1 MPSIKQ
7 RRTSKGQ
14 RKSPKKKVVVSL
26 PDDGQGLS
34 DEIFSLY
41 RPEEIPRL
49 YVYCYH
55 HLDDLSFVRK
65 PSEVFPE
72 LRPNGLKRLVD
83 SVKSRFLSA
92 GWEGDGNVGLIWLPP
107 FADTGIEDTWGTY
120 LWHVKQENNGTSW
133 VGSKYPLDFSRIREQ
148 NEKLG
153 SGTFVSIVYH
163 AGKAL
168 VENAKSVVAEVGRK
182 TTALANLAGSVAAD
196 IRNDLLMSAQGE
208 LVSELHMFVDQCYLE
223 VLLQVLNE
231 GNPSKLRLGKF
242 RASLNFSY
250 LPADDG
256 GNEIRDRA
264 DVAQWFTLKGLI
276 SDIWR
281 SFRFEPFTSKTQM
294 LFKACEYKIPE
305 EIRLQVTK
313 HTQLRN
319 CIQHHNRVVTEDALQ
334 TAGVKEFVMLTDAGQ
349 RVKLAQGAPIVFS
362 LADLKEFCESLVKL
376 ATNIDQHMGNRT
388 KRVWVS
394 ARPRPTPTA

>member
-1 MPSIKQ
+1 MARIKR
-7 RRTSKGQ
+7 RRTSK
-14 RKSPKKKVVVSL
+14 RPTKSPKKKVVL
-26 PDDGQGLS
+26 PFSHDGRGLS

-49 YVYCYH
+49 YTYCYH
-55 HLDDLSFVRK
+55 HLDDLGFVRK
-65 PSEVFPE
+65 PREVFRE
-72 LRPNGLKRLVD
+72 LRPNDLKRLVD

-107 FADTGIEDTWGTY
+107 FVDTGIEDTWGTY

-133 VGSKYPLDFSRIREQ
+133 VGSKNPLSFSRIREQ
-148 NEKLG
+148 NEKRG

-168 VENAKSVVAEVGRK
+168 IENAKSVVAEVARK
-182 TTALANLAGSVAAD
+182 TAALANLTDSAAAD
-196 IRNDLLMSAQGE
+196 IRDDLLMSAQGE
-208 LVSELHMFVDQCYLE
+208 LVSELHAFFDECYLE
-223 VLLQVLNE
+223 VLMQVLNE

-242 RASLNFSY
+242 KASLDFSY
-250 LPADDG
+250 LPANDE

-281 SFRFEPFTSKTQM
+281 SFKFEPFASKTQM
-294 LFKACEYKIPE
+294 LFHACEYKIAQDSQ
-305 EIRLQVTK
+305 LQVTK
-313 HTQLRN
+313 HIQLRN
-319 CIQHHNRVVTEDALQ
+319 CIQHHSRVITEDALRI
-334 TAGVKEFVMLTDAGQ
+334 AGVKEFVMLTDAGQ

-362 LADLKEFCESLVKL
+362 LAELKEFCESLVKL
-376 ATNIDQHMGNRT
+376 AADFDKHMGNRT
-388 KRVWVS
+388 KPVWVS
-394 ARPRPTPTA
+394 ARLRATPSP